1 MEAENLLCN
10 VLKGKTFQEQSILEY
25 GDVVTTEGINDDC
38 CKHVYLGS
46 FNLNTHLVADMN
58 LTYWGHVIL
67 RCIIS
72 DNIIS
77 IAKYNGSSRQML
89 ICCENSERVISQM
102 KHTKP
107 MSKFMETEKRLKHL
121 KEIPKG
127 IYGDFS
133 KIKEEFLELEDSVE
147 QKDKVLQIC
156 ELSDLIGAIEGFS
169 MKKFNLSIEDLH
181 KFANKIKETK

>member
-1 MEAENLLCN
+1 MLSN
-10 VLKGKTFQEQSILEY
+10 ILEY

-46 FNLNTHLVADMN
+46 FNFNTHLVADMN
-58 LTYWGHVIL
+58 LTCCGHVVL
-67 RCIIS
+67 RCIVS

-77 IAKYNGSSRQML
+77 VAKYNCDSLQML
-89 ICCENSERVISQM
+89 IHCESSERVISQM

-107 MSKFMETEKRLKHL
+107 MSKFMKTEKRLKHL

>member
-1 MEAENLLCN
+1 ML
-10 VLKGKTFQEQSILEY
+10 SDILEY
-25 GDVVTTEGINDDC
+25 GDVVTTEGINDVC

-58 LTYWGHVIL
+58 LTYWGHVTL

-77 IAKYNGSSRQML
+77 VTKDKCDSLQML
-89 ICCENSERVISQM
+89 IYCENSERVISQM

-107 MSKFMETEKRLKHL
+107 MSEFMETEKRLKHL

-147 QKDKVLQIC
+147 QKNKRIC
-156 ELSDLIGAIEGFS
+156 YISKEYSHRR
-169 MKKFNLSIEDLH
+169 NLWI
-181 KFANKIKETK
+181 

>member
-1 MEAENLLCN
+1 MLND
-10 VLKGKTFQEQSILEY
+10 VLEY
-25 GDVVTTEGINDDC
+25 GDVVTTEGISDS

-46 FNLNTHLVADMN
+46 FNLNTHLVADIN
-58 LTYWGHVIL
+58 LIYGNVIL

-72 DNIIS
+72 DNIVFV
-77 IAKYNGSSRQML
+77 AKYNGGSRQILM
-89 ICCENSERVISQM
+89 CCENSERVISQM

-121 KEIPKG
+121 KDIPKG

-147 QKDKVLQIC
+147 QKDKILQIC